1 MIILNRMKD
10 IDFDRLKTKF
20 AKSNAFMKTSKLF
33 FFICF
38 LLFTRVCFAQ
48 GSVQINEQY
57 IKADLFVYESTPSS
71 IIAAVAAATEG
82 LSVVMISP
90 YKHIGGMRTSGL
102 SMHNLGVKD
111 TFGGLGKSFHDMV
124 YQYYIDKYG
133 LNSPQVQSCE
143 NGLRFEPHVAEQIFL
158 KWILKAGVRLFNE
171 EYVVDVLKRGP
182 KITQVITSKNRVIS
196 ADIFIDGSYEG
207 DLLALAGISYR
218 VGRDNRNDFNEKLAG
233 VTYPPGKEGYASN
246 KIQRF
251 VYRLVLTDSVEN
263 QIPITRPNNYHR
275 AMFMIDASYMEHKPP
290 EKLGD
295 VLGLNMVPNRKTDV
309 RVGEGWVGGSN
320 GWVSANFKEREIIAQ
335 EHKDYAHGYLWFLLT
350 DKSVPNS
357 IKMELRKWGFAKD
370 EFGDN
375 NHWPYQL
382 YVREARRM
390 MGEYVMTE
398 SDILTNRFKSDAI
411 AIGSYMLDV
420 HPTQYVPLEEG
431 DYGLYSSA
439 GVLREGGIAYP
450 IKPYEIPYRS
460 LLPKRSEAIN
470 LLVTVCVSS
479 SHVAFS
485 SIRMEP
491 VYMMMGHAAGLAA
504 AISIKGDILVH
515 DINYDELYKKLINQ
529 KAVLDASIFD

>member
-1 MIILNRMKD
+1 MET
-10 IDFDRLKTKF
+10 F
-20 AKSNAFMKTSKLF
+20 KLF
-33 FFICF
+33 FFYF
-38 LLFTRVCFAQ
+38 LLFARVCIAQ
-48 GSVQINEQY
+48 DFVQDNEQY
-57 IKADLFVYESTPSS
+57 VKADLFVYESTPSS
-71 IIAAVAAATEG
+71 IVAAVAAATEG
-82 LSVVMISP
+82 LSVVMVTP
-90 YKHIGGMRTSGL
+90 YKHVGGMRTSGL
-102 SMHNLGVKD
+102 SMHNLGVKE

-124 YQYYIDKYG
+124 YQYYIDMYG
-133 LNSPQVQSCE
+133 VNSPQVQSCE
-143 NGLRFEPHVAEQIFL
+143 NGFRFEPHVAEQIFL
-158 KWILKAGVRLFNE
+158 KWIFKAGVRLFNE
-171 EYVVDVLKRGP
+171 EYVVDVSKSGP

-196 ADIFIDGSYEG
+196 ADLFLDGSYEG
-207 DLLALAGISYR
+207 DLLAMAGISYR

-233 VTYPPGKEGYASN
+233 ITYPPDKVGCASD

-263 QIPITRPNNYHR
+263 QIPITKPNNYHR
-275 AMFMIDASYMEHKPP
+275 AMFMIDAAYMEHKPP

-295 VLGLNMVPNRKTDV
+295 VLGLNIIPNRKTDV

-320 GWVSANFKEREIIAQ
+320 GWVTADFKERELIAQ

-350 DKSVPNS
+350 DKSVPHS

-382 YVREARRM
+382 YVREARRV

-431 DYGLYSSA
+431 GDYGLYSPA
-439 GVLREGGIAYP
+439 GVLREGGVAHP
-450 IKPYEIPYRS
+450 TKPYEIPYRS
-460 LLPKRSEAIN
+460 LLPKRSESTN

-504 AISIKGDILVH
+504 AISVKENIPIH
-515 DINYDELYKKLINQ
+515 DIDYDVLYKKLIKQN
-529 KAVLDASIFD
+529 AVLDASIFK